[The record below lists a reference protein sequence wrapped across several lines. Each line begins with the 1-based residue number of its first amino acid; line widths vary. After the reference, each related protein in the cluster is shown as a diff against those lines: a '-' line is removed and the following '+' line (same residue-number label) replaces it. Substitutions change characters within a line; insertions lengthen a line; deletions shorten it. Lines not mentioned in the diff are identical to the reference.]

1 MKVHEMLTKLGFKS
15 LSPIQEKIIENFDKT
30 NNIVGL
36 APTGT
41 GKTHA
46 YLLPLLERINR
57 ASEYTQ
63 AVILLP
69 TNELVLQVDKML
81 SETDHTII
89 YKSYYGSIDMEKE
102 ANKLKKSQPSLVI
115 TTPAKLI
122 DMVITR
128 NALSLKEIKY
138 FILDEADM
146 MFDEDFMSLI
156 DPVLATFNVEKF
168 LLMSATLT
176 KSMEPFIKKYFG
188 SYTLFDTTKDTV
200 LNITFPLIQTNGNR
214 LVTLAR
220 VLDVINPYLG
230 IIFVSKNEDINQ
242 VFNYVLD
249 RGFKAVAFSSEI
261 GVKQRKKILEDIHDL
276 KYQYV
281 VSSDLLSRGI
291 DFKASHIIHFDLPY
305 KLEFFKHR
313 SGRTGRMGDE
323 GMVITLVDELDQRKI
338 DKLRG
343 QGVPFEQAQLTKD
356 EIKIIQKKERKYDKQ
371 IANAI
376 KKVPKPKKVAPNY
389 KKKHEKEVRQAI
401 QKVKKARYRNASFR
415 KSRSA

>member
-1 MKVHEMLTKLGFKS
+1 
-15 LSPIQEKIIENFDKT
+15 
-30 NNIVGL
+30 
-36 APTGT
+36 
-41 GKTHA
+41 
-46 YLLPLLERINR
+46 
-57 ASEYTQ
+57 
-63 AVILLP
+63 
-69 TNELVLQVDKML
+69 
-81 SETDHTII
+81 
-89 YKSYYGSIDMEKE
+89 
-102 ANKLKKSQPSLVI
+102 
-115 TTPAKLI
+115 
-122 DMVITR
+122 
-128 NALSLKEIKY
+128 
-138 FILDEADM
+138 
-146 MFDEDFMSLI
+146 
-156 DPVLATFNVEKF
+156 
-168 LLMSATLT
+168 
-176 KSMEPFIKKYFG
+176 
-188 SYTLFDTTKDTV
+188 KDTI
-200 LNITFPLIQTNGNR
+200 LNITYPLIQTNGNR

-249 RGFKAVAFSSEI
+249 RGFKTVAFSSEI

-291 DFKASHIIHFDLPY
+291 DFKASHIIHYDLPY

-323 GMVITLVDELDQRKI
+323 GMVITLVDEQDQRKI

>member
-81 SETDHTII
+81 SETDDTII

>member
-57 ASEYTQ
+57 ESEYTQ

-69 TNELVLQVDKML
+69 TNELVIQVDKML
-81 SETDHTII
+81 SETDDTII

-102 ANKLKKSQPSLVI
+102 ANKLKKNLPSLVI

-305 KLEFFKHR
+305 KLEFF
-313 SGRTGRMGDE
+313 
-323 GMVITLVDELDQRKI
+323 
-338 DKLRG
+338 
-343 QGVPFEQAQLTKD
+343 
-356 EIKIIQKKERKYDKQ
+356 
-371 IANAI
+371 
-376 KKVPKPKKVAPNY
+376 
-389 KKKHEKEVRQAI
+389 
-401 QKVKKARYRNASFR
+401 
-415 KSRSA
+415 